1 LLLALLISYFKL
13 ARSDVLNVMILPI
26 DRDQAAA
33 RHYFDQSKMQ
43 KNVPIIHRTIPYRL
57 SIGYVLK
64 YKQVTLSAFN
74 TCSTFNIPGSVQQ

>member
-1 LLLALLISYFKL
+1 
-13 ARSDVLNVMILPI
+13 MILPI
-26 DRDQAAA
+26 NRDQAAA
-33 RHYFDQSKMQ
+33 RNYFDQSKMQ